1 MNTRPP
7 IVKGRRASLLA
18 RLIANGIVQAAIMVG
33 TALLVKSVF
42 DHFMKPA
49 GVEAPPAGLGLY
61 VAGFAAAALM
71 LAALRMLERVDS
83 ERLGQDYTHEV
94 RVGLFQHLGDLSPR
108 LLQQR
113 SRGGVL
119 LRFVGDLTALK
130 QWVSQGLARLTVAGV
145 TTLGTVAALAFINVE
160 LALLVGIALAAGG
173 VAVLALGGWLQKEV
187 RDVRQRRARLAGN
200 VNEKIA
206 TLGVIQVHGQLE
218 RECRRVER
226 QSGRL
231 MTAMINRAKAV
242 GAMRAVIEL
251 TTGLASAGALLLGAV
266 LVGAG
271 QATPGT
277 VVAAMSVVGLLVPAL
292 RDLGRV
298 QEFWQ
303 GALVAWE
310 KIDDF
315 LALPSEMKEVASAPR
330 LTAGP
335 GRLEFAEVN
344 VAGAIDGFS
353 AVAEAGQ
360 RIAIVGPNGAG
371 KSTLL
376 ALAAR
381 LVAPDAGRV
390 LLDGQDIGRLGVDSL
405 RREVGVVSRD
415 LPLLRG
421 TVDRNL
427 RYRWPEAP
435 DEDLARVRTLCGIDE
450 LLAELPEGGESRV
463 TEDGSNLS
471 LGQRQRL
478 ALARALLGDP
488 RLLLLDEVDANLDP
502 RAGAVLQRILR
513 EYPGTLVMASHRLDW
528 VAMADRVWHVADGT
542 LLESG
547 TPEQLLRGDGPT
559 ARLFQRP
566 SVVGS

>member
-1 MNTRPP
+1 MTTRPP
-7 IVKGRRASLLA
+7 IVKGRRTGLLA

-33 TALLVKSVF
+33 TAVLVKAVF
-42 DHFMKPA
+42 DHFMGPERA
-49 GVEAPPAGLGLY
+49 STTDLGLY
-61 VAGFAAAALM
+61 AAGFAAAALM
-71 LAALRMLERVDS
+71 LAALRMLERVDA
-83 ERLGQDYTHEV
+83 ERLGQEYTHEV
-94 RVGLFQHLGDLSPR
+94 RVGLFQHLGELSPR

-160 LALLVGIALAAGG
+160 LALLVGTALTAGAI
-173 VAVLALGGWLQKEV
+173 AVLALGGWLQKEV
-187 RDVRQRRARLAGN
+187 RDVRRRRARLAGN

-206 TLGVIQVHGQLE
+206 ALGVIQVHGQLNRE
-218 RECRRVER
+218 RRRVER

-315 LALPSEMKEVASAPR
+315 LALPSQMKEVASAPR
-330 LTAGP
+330 LAAGP
-335 GRLEFAEVN
+335 GRLEFADVG
-344 VAGAIDGFS
+344 VTGALHGFS

-390 LLDGQDIGRLGVDSL
+390 LLDGQDIGGLSVDSL

-427 RYRWPEAP
+427 RYRWPEAS
-435 DEDLARVRTLCGIDE
+435 DEAVARVRALCGIDE
-450 LLAELPEGGESRV
+450 LLAELPEGLESRV
-463 TEDGSNLS
+463 TEDGANLS

-488 RLLLLDEVDANLDP
+488 RLLLLDEIDANLDP

-513 EYPGTLVMASHRLDW
+513 EYPGTVVMASHRLDW
-528 VAMADRVWHVADGT
+528 VAMADRVWHVRNGV

-547 TPEQLLRGDGPT
+547 TPDSLLRGDTAT

>member
-7 IVKGRRASLLA
+7 IVKGRRAGLLA
-18 RLIANGIVQAAIMVG
+18 RLIANGIFQSAIMVG
-33 TALLVKSVF
+33 TAVLVKSVF
-42 DHFMKPA
+42 DHFMGPERAPA
-49 GVEAPPAGLGLY
+49 ADLGLY
-61 VAGFAAAALM
+61 AVGFAAAALV
-71 LAALRMLERVDS
+71 LAALRMLERVDA
-83 ERLGQDYTHEV
+83 ERLGQEYTHEV
-94 RVGLFQHLGDLSPR
+94 RVDLFQHLGDLSPR
-108 LLQQR
+108 LLQRR

-145 TTLGTVAALAFINVE
+145 TTLGTVVALAFINVE
-160 LALLVGIALAAGG
+160 LALLVGAALTAGA

-187 RDVRQRRARLAGN
+187 RDVRRRRARLAGN

-206 TLGVIQVHGQLE
+206 VLGVIQVHGQLRRE
-218 RECRRVER
+218 RRRVER

-231 MTAMINRAKAV
+231 MTAMINRAKAI
-242 GAMRAVIEL
+242 GALRGVTEL
-251 TTGLASAGALLLGAV
+251 TTGLASAGAVLLGAV

-315 LALPSEMKEVASAPR
+315 LALPSEMKEIASAPR
-330 LTAGP
+330 LAAGP
-335 GRLEFAEVN
+335 GRLEFAEVS

-381 LVAPDAGRV
+381 LVAPNAGRV

-435 DEDLARVRTLCGIDE
+435 DEDLARVRALCGIDE

-463 TEDGSNLS
+463 TEDGANLS

-528 VAMADRVWHVADGT
+528 VAMADRVWHVAEGT

-547 TPEQLLRGDGPT
+547 TPEQLLRGYGPT

>member
-7 IVKGRRASLLA
+7 IVKGRCAGLLV
-18 RLIANGIVQAAIMVG
+18 RLIANGIFQSAIMVG
-33 TALLVKSVF
+33 TAVLMKSVF
-42 DHFMKPA
+42 DHFMGPA
-49 GVEAPPAGLGLY
+49 RAPAADLGLY
-61 VAGFAAAALM
+61 AAGFAAAALV
-71 LAALRMLERVDS
+71 LAALRMLERVDA
-83 ERLGQDYTHEV
+83 ERLGQEYTHEV
-94 RVGLFQHLGDLSPR
+94 RMGLFQHLGDLSPR
-108 LLQQR
+108 LLQRR

-130 QWVSQGLARLTVAGV
+130 QWVSQGLARLMVAGV
-145 TTLGTVAALAFINVE
+145 TTFGTVAALAFINVE
-160 LALLVGIALAAGG
+160 LALLVGAALTAGT

-187 RDVRQRRARLAGN
+187 RDVRRRRARLAGN

-206 TLGVIQVHGQLE
+206 MLGVIQVHGQLQRE
-218 RECRRVER
+218 RCRVER

-231 MTAMINRAKAV
+231 MKAMINRAKAI
-242 GAMRAVIEL
+242 GALRGVIEL
-251 TTGLASAGALLLGAV
+251 TTGMASAGAVLLGAV

-271 QATPGT
+271 RATPGT

-303 GALVAWE
+303 GVLVAWE

-315 LALPSEMKEVASAPR
+315 LALPSEMKEIASAPR
-330 LTAGP
+330 LAAGP
-335 GRLEFAEVN
+335 GRLEFADVS
-344 VAGAIDGFS
+344 VKGALYGFS
-353 AVAEAGQ
+353 AAAEAGQ
-360 RIAIVGPNGAG
+360 RVAIVGPNGAG

-435 DEDLARVRTLCGIDE
+435 EEALAWVRALCGIDE

-463 TEDGSNLS
+463 TEDGANLS

-478 ALARALLGDP
+478 ALARALLGGP
-488 RLLLLDEVDANLDP
+488 RLLLLDEIDANLDP

-513 EYPGTLVMASHRLDW
+513 EYPSTLLMVSHRLDW
-528 VAMADRVWHVADGT
+528 VAMADCVWHVGKGT

-566 SVVGS
+566 SVVAS